1 MRLTPTPFRTSLTN
15 PRYKAESSNSN
26 LELEVIAP
34 SKVATSYNIHT
45 ALLFTAQTRHRG
57 IKRHVKITDRPTV

>member
-34 SKVATSYNIHT
+34 SKVATSYNILHYYATIHSTDT
-45 ALLFTAQTRHRG
+45 APW
-57 IKRHVKITDRPTV
+57 D